1 MHSTAKHDDQET
13 GWATGGSRTEF
24 PDITL
29 VGPRTQDTDGSTT
42 EIRINGLA
50 MNDRLQ
56 YAFGYFESEV
66 DGNMVQNSKPD
77 PEVFLKG
84 AEILAL
90 EPKSCIV
97 FEDSQAGIQAAINAG
112 MFSVGVGQ
120 EDLESCNFKIE
131 NFEGMSPKKLITQL
145 SN

>member
-1 MHSTAKHDDQET
+1 MKKIEY
-13 GWATGGSRTEF
+13 
-24 PDITL
+24 L
-29 VGPRTQDTDGSTT
+29 K
-42 EIRINGLA
+42 EIEKLIL
-50 MNDRLQ
+50 
-56 YAFGYFESEV
+56 
-66 DGNMVQNSKPD
+66 SKD
-77 PEVFLKG
+77 FKG